1 MDGFFKGIDGEILDR
16 DEVIDSRPELT
27 NLLSIA
33 MKVLIPIDE
42 LTGDRSIYIFIANL
56 IALIFKLDPVQFPR
70 TTGL

>member
-16 DEVIDSRPELT
+16 DEVIDRRPELA
-27 NLLSIA
+27 NLFSIV